1 MTPGLIL
8 LVFGLAVL
16 GVVGMLISNLRRS
29 RRAREVQAGLEV
41 LRTLRWK
48 EFAQH
53 VQQAFEKRSFH
64 PEATPRKPGE
74 DGVDLVLVRAG
85 QRHLLQVKHGG
96 AYNVGATPVRRLASM
111 LESHG
116 ATGGILVTSGGFD
129 DEARAAA
136 EGQPVTLLDGD
147 ALWTQLQDVLP
158 LGLIDEAAG
167 RAADGQVRERSRLNV
182 GLIAGGALALLG
194 GALVA
199 FDRLSAGRVDDDV
212 PAPARTSEAAAT
224 SAATTA
230 VPAAPAASGAETAA
244 PSTPPVPA
252 LSEAQM
258 AQHRDFA
265 AASAL
270 LVDGVL
276 SATWPSKSTLQ
287 ISVRAGSDAERDEIV
302 AKLCAELT
310 RREHLRFT
318 RLQVQDLSAN
328 GEVQGGI
335 RWRQCQ

>member
-8 LVFGLAVL
+8 LVLGLAIL
-16 GVVGMLISNLRRS
+16 GVVAARVANLRRS
-29 RRAREVQAGLEV
+29 QRAREVQAGLEV

-48 EFAQH
+48 EFTQY

-96 AYNVGATPVRRLASM
+96 AYHVGAAPVRRLASM

-129 DEARAAA
+129 DDARASAQ
-136 EGQPVTLLDGD
+136 GQPVTLLDGD
-147 ALWTQLQDVLP
+147 ALWSQLQDVLP
-158 LGLIDEAAG
+158 GTLIGEAEA
-167 RAADGQVRERSRLNV
+167 RAVEGQMRERSRLNL
-182 GLIAGGALALLG
+182 GLIAGGAVALLG
-194 GALVA
+194 GILFA
-199 FDRLSAGRVDDDV
+199 FDRLSAGRIDDD
-212 PAPARTSEAAAT
+212 APAAAKVAEVVAPVGAGTS
-224 SAATTA
+224 
-230 VPAAPAASGAETAA
+230 AAPAAGSAA
-244 PSTPPVPA
+244 PAVPA
-252 LSEAQM
+252 LPPLSDAQM

-276 SATWPSKSTLQ
+276 SATWPSKSTMQ
-287 ISVRAGSDAERDEIV
+287 VAVRASNDAEREAIV

-318 RLQVQDLSAN
+318 RLQLQDLSAN
-328 GEVQGGI
+328 GEVQGGV

>member
-8 LVFGLAVL
+8 LALGIAVL
-16 GVVGMLISNLRRS
+16 GVVGALIANLQRS

-48 EFAQH
+48 EFAQY
-53 VQQAFEKRSFH
+53 VQQTFEKRSFH

-96 AYNVGATPVRRLASM
+96 AYHVGATPVRRLASM
-111 LESHG
+111 LETHG

-129 DEARAAA
+129 DDARAAA
-136 EGQPVTLLDGD
+136 QGQPVTLLDGD

-167 RAADGQVRERSRLNV
+167 RASEGLVRERSRLNL
-182 GLIAGGALALLG
+182 GMIAGGALALLG
-194 GALVA
+194 GALFA
-199 FDRLSAGRVDDDV
+199 FDRLSAGRVDDDG
-212 PAPARTSEAAAT
+212 PAPARTAEAAAP
-224 SAATTA
+224 AAGE
-230 VPAAPAASGAETAA
+230 PAAPAKPGPTAST
-244 PSTPPVPA
+244 PSTAPPPV
-252 LSEAQM
+252 LSDAQM
-258 AQHRDFA
+258 EQHRDFA

-270 LVDGVL
+270 LIDGVL

-287 ISVRAGSDAERDEIV
+287 ISVRASTDAEREAIV

-328 GEVQGGI
+328 GEVLGGV

>member
-8 LVFGLAVL
+8 LVLGLAVL
-16 GVVGMLISNLRRS
+16 GVVGALIANLRRS
-29 RRAREVQAGLEV
+29 QRAREVQAGLEV

-48 EFAQH
+48 EFTQH
-53 VQQAFEKRSFH
+53 VQQTFEKRSFH

-96 AYNVGATPVRRLASM
+96 AYHVGAAPVRRLASM
-111 LESHG
+111 LETHG

-136 EGQPVTLLDGD
+136 QGQPVTLLDGD

-158 LGLIDEAAG
+158 SALIDEAAA
-167 RAADGQVRERSRLNV
+167 RAAEGQVRERSRLNL
-182 GLIAGGALALLG
+182 GLVAGGALAVLG
-194 GALVA
+194 GALFA
-199 FDRLSAGRVDDDV
+199 FDRLSAGRVDDDG
-212 PAPARTSEAAAT
+212 PAPARTAEAVAPAAA
-224 SAATTA
+224 A
-230 VPAAPAASGAETAA
+230 PAAPAAPGTGSAA
-244 PSTPPVPA
+244 PSVAPAPA

-258 AQHRDFA
+258 AQHREFA

-287 ISVRAGSDAERDEIV
+287 ISVRAGSDAERDAIV

-328 GEVQGGI
+328 GEVQGGV

>member
-1 MTPGLIL
+1 LIL
-8 LVFGLAVL
+8 LVLGLAIL
-16 GVVGMLISNLRRS
+16 GVVAMLNAKLRHDQ
-29 RRAREVQAGLEV
+29 RARQVQAGLEV

-48 EFAQH
+48 EFTQY

-64 PEATPRKPGE
+64 PETTLRKPGE

-96 AYNVGATPVRRLASM
+96 AYHVGAAPVRRLASM

-129 DEARAAA
+129 DDARASAQ
-136 EGQPVTLLDGD
+136 GQPVTLLDGD
-147 ALWTQLQDVLP
+147 ALWSQLQDVLP
-158 LGLIDEAAG
+158 GTLIGEAEA
-167 RAADGQVRERSRLNV
+167 RAVEGQLRERSRLNL
-182 GLIAGGALALLG
+182 GLIGGSAVLLLG
-194 GALVA
+194 IILFA
-199 FDRLSAGRVDDDV
+199 FDRLSAGRVDDD
-212 PAPARTSEAAAT
+212 APVVAKVAEVAAPV
-224 SAATTA
+224 AADSGA
-230 VPAAPAASGAETAA
+230 GAAPAPGGAA
-244 PSTPPVPA
+244 PATPA
-252 LSEAQM
+252 LPPLTDAQM

-276 SATWPSKSTLQ
+276 SATWPSKSTMQ
-287 ISVRAGSDAERDEIV
+287 ISVRASNDAEREAIV

-318 RLQVQDLSAN
+318 RLQLQDLSAN
-328 GEVQGGI
+328 GEVQGGV

>member
-8 LVFGLAVL
+8 LVLGLAVL
-16 GVVGMLISNLRRS
+16 GVVGALIANLRRS
-29 RRAREVQAGLEV
+29 QRAREVQAGLEV

-48 EFAQH
+48 EFTQH
-53 VQQAFEKRSFH
+53 VQQTFEKRSFH

-96 AYNVGATPVRRLASM
+96 AYHVGATPVRRLASM

-129 DEARAAA
+129 DDARAAA
-136 EGQPVTLLDGD
+136 QGQPVTLLDGD

-158 LGLIDEAAG
+158 PALIDEAAA
-167 RAADGQVRERSRLNV
+167 RAAEGQVRERSRLNL
-182 GLIAGGALALLG
+182 GLVAGGALAAARRRAVRVRSPERRARRRRRARAGTDRRGRGTG
-194 GALVA
+194 G
-199 FDRLSAGRVDDDV
+199 GRA
-212 PAPARTSEAAAT
+212 APGATAAPGAE
-224 SAATTA
+224 
-230 VPAAPAASGAETAA
+230 PAAPSIA
-244 PSTPPVPA
+244 PAPA

-287 ISVRAGSDAERDEIV
+287 ISVRAGSDAERDAIV

-328 GEVQGGI
+328 GEVQGGV

>member
-8 LVFGLAVL
+8 LLLGLAAL
-16 GVVGMLISNLRRS
+16 GALAAMVVGLRKR
-29 RRAREVQAGLEV
+29 RRAGEVEAGLEV

-48 EFAQH
+48 EFTLY

-74 DGVDLVLVRAG
+74 DGVDLILVRAG

-96 AYNVGATPVRRLASM
+96 AYHVGAAAVRRLLSM
-111 LESHG
+111 LETHG
-116 ATGGILVTSGGFD
+116 STGGILVTSGRFD

-136 EGQPVTLLDGD
+136 QGQAVTLLDGD

-158 LGLIDEAAG
+158 PALIDESLA
-167 RAADGQVRERSRLNV
+167 RASEAQVRERSRLNL
-182 GLIAGGALALLG
+182 GLIAAGAVALLG
-194 GALVA
+194 GVLFA
-199 FDRLSAGRVDDDV
+199 FDRLTAGGDANETPD
-212 PAPARTSEAAAT
+212 
-224 SAATTA
+224 
-230 VPAAPAASGAETAA
+230 APAAAASAPATAGATPADTQPGVRAEGAAAVAA
-244 PSTPPVPA
+244 PPA
-252 LSEAQM
+252 LTEAQM

-270 LVDGVL
+270 LIDGVL
-276 SATWPSKSTLQ
+276 SATWPSKSTMQ
-287 ISVRAGSDAERDEIV
+287 VSVRASTDAEREEIV
-302 AKLCAELT
+302 TKLCAELT

-328 GEVQGGI
+328 GEVEGGV

>member
-8 LVFGLAVL
+8 LVLGLAVL
-16 GVVGMLISNLRRS
+16 GVVGALIANLRRS
-29 RRAREVQAGLEV
+29 QRAREVQAGLEV

-48 EFAQH
+48 EFTQH
-53 VQQAFEKRSFH
+53 VQQTFEKRSFH

-96 AYNVGATPVRRLASM
+96 AYHVGAAPVRRLASM
-111 LESHG
+111 LETHG

-136 EGQPVTLLDGD
+136 QGQPVTLLDGD

-158 LGLIDEAAG
+158 SALIDEAAA
-167 RAADGQVRERSRLNV
+167 RAAEGQVRERSRLNL
-182 GLIAGGALALLG
+182 GLVAGGALAVLG
-194 GALVA
+194 GALFA
-199 FDRLSAGRVDDDV
+199 FDRLSAGRVDDDG
-212 PAPARTSEAAAT
+212 PAPARTAEAVAPAAA
-224 SAATTA
+224 A
-230 VPAAPAASGAETAA
+230 PAAPAAPGTGSAA
-244 PSTPPVPA
+244 PSVAPAPA

-287 ISVRAGSDAERDEIV
+287 ISVRAGSDAERDAIV

-328 GEVQGGI
+328 GEVQGGV

>member
-8 LVFGLAVL
+8 LVLGLAVL
-16 GVVGMLISNLRRS
+16 GVVGALIANLRRS
-29 RRAREVQAGLEV
+29 QRAREVQAGLEV

-48 EFAQH
+48 EFTQH
-53 VQQAFEKRSFH
+53 VQQTFEKRSFH

-96 AYNVGATPVRRLASM
+96 AYHVGATPVRRLASM

-129 DEARAAA
+129 DDARAAA
-136 EGQPVTLLDGD
+136 QGQPVTLLDGD

-158 LGLIDEAAG
+158 PALIDEAAA
-167 RAADGQVRERSRLNV
+167 RAAEGQVRERSRLNL
-182 GLIAGGALALLG
+182 GLVAGGALALLG
-194 GALVA
+194 GALFA
-199 FDRLSAGRVDDDV
+199 FDRLSAGRVDDDG
-212 PAPARTSEAAAT
+212 PAPARTAEAAAP
-224 SAATTA
+224 AAA
-230 VPAAPAASGAETAA
+230 APAPAAPAATGANPAA
-244 PSTPPVPA
+244 PSIAPAPA

-287 ISVRAGSDAERDEIV
+287 ISVRAGSDAERDAIV

-328 GEVQGGI
+328 GEVQGGV